1 MLVSNGEIP
10 APTRV
15 NHVRFRPPALNRAHG
30 ERAANIEDIPND
42 I

>member
-1 MLVSNGEIP
+1 MLISNGEIP

-15 NHVRFRPPALNRAHG
+15 NHERFRLPALSRAHI
-30 ERAANIEDIPND
+30 EPSANTEDIPND